1 MDAFG
6 WLGQLVEWVGSWV
19 PRLEICR
26 ATHKGVKFV
35 RGKHVRVIEP
45 GLYLYWP
52 ITTECDVIPVVR
64 QSVDLASQVLTTD
77 DEKTVMVSAVL
88 VYEVSDVEKALAR
101 SHDVDDTITEVAAAV
116 VAESVT
122 PRTFQELRTEL
133 HGEVRAEMTKKCNE
147 ALIYK
152 FGIRVLDARL
162 TDLAI
167 ARVIR
172 TVGDRVITLEDDD
185 E

>member
-6 WLGQLVEWVGSWV
+6 WLGHVVEWFGSWV

-26 ATHKGVKFV
+26 ATHRGVKFV
-35 RGKHVRVIEP
+35 RGKHVRVIKP
-45 GLYLYWP
+45 GMYVYWP
-52 ITTECDVIPVVR
+52 ITTECDEIPVVR
-64 QSVDLASQVLTTD
+64 QSVNLPSQVLTTE
-77 DEKTVMVSAVL
+77 DEETVMVSAVL
-88 VYEVSDVEKALAR
+88 VYEISDVEKALAR
-101 SHDVDDTITEVAAAV
+101 SHDVEDTIIEVAAAA

-122 PRTFQELRTEL
+122 PRTFVELRTEL
-133 HGEVRAEMTKKCNE
+133 HKQVRAEMTKKCNE

-152 FGIRVLDARL
+152 FGVRVLDARL

-172 TVGDRVITLEDDD
+172 TVGDGALAFED